1 MNAIHAR
8 LARAT
13 EIVEEA
19 AETALRYFESR
30 SSIGVR
36 SKKAQ
41 DFVSEADVAVE
52 KLIRERLADAFPGE
66 TVVGEEMG
74 GEMDGAYWVIDPID
88 GTSNF
93 LRGSPLWGISLGF
106 VRAGRPELGVVAM
119 PVAGET
125 YAAADGTGLLCNGQR
140 IDRTVPFEDIRVMS
154 VGDSPTDIS
163 SQAATMQFALRRAGW
178 VLEAFHC
185 TSVSLVYAAR
195 GNFDGYLQKT
205 STMWDLAG
213 GAVLCREA
221 GLDVRVGQDGST
233 GYPWIV
239 TGTPAVMAEVESL
252 WPEIRQA

>member
-1 MNAIHAR
+1 MTANQAR
-8 LARAT
+8 LARAS

-30 SSIGVR
+30 GSIDVR
-36 SKKAQ
+36 TKKAQ

-52 KLIRERLADAFPGE
+52 KLIRGRLAEAFPGE
-66 TVVGEEMG
+66 TIVGEEMG

-93 LRGSPLWGISLGF
+93 LRGSPIWGISLGF

-119 PVAGET
+119 PVAGEIF
-125 YAAADGTGLLCNGQR
+125 AAADGTGLMRNGHR
-140 IDRTVPFEDIRVMS
+140 MDRVVPFEDIRVMS
-154 VGDSPTDIS
+154 IGDSPVDELDP
-163 SQAATMQFALRRAGW
+163 ATAVQLGLRRSGW

-195 GNFDGYLQKT
+195 GIFDGYLQRR

-221 GLDVRVGQDGST
+221 GLDVRIGLDESS
-233 GYPWIV
+233 GYPWIA
-239 TGTPAVMAEVESL
+239 TGTPALMAAMETLS
-252 WPEIRQA
+252 PEIQQN